1 MAADPAKD
9 STRAQGARIEALAA
23 AFLCERGLTP
33 IAANANA
40 RGGELDLV
48 MRDGAE
54 FDAADLRRHCL
65 AELGNYKCPS
75 RFVLMDELPRGPSG
89 KLQRL
94 RLLDQPA

>member
-1 MAADPAKD
+1 MGVPHPEYG
-9 STRAQGARIEALAA
+9 QE
-23 AFLCERGLTP
+23 
-33 IAANANA
+33 IAVY
-40 RGGELDLV
+40 LV